1 MTGRFA
7 SLATRP
13 CPLRRQPANFP
24 SRTCLACVPAAF
36 TPPCSL
42 ETVGFVPLI
51 YACLSDTG
59 FLSGQASRTPATCAH
74 HAVGCAVY
82 HRPAPSPSLSMIPR
96 HPRGARRARA
106 KLQLASAA
114 ASSSDRPRHLVT
126 PSHRL
131 CTRFAS
137 QRSLHALR
145 DYRDRCQQFPLSAPL
160 PALCRQPCTV
170 RLCPLCA
177 ARLPAAAMSRAHC
190 TLMQCTR
197 A

>member
-1 MTGRFA
+1 MRLAPAPCAA
-7 SLATRP
+7 SLPTFRHAHASHVYLP
-13 CPLRRQPANFP
+13 HSRR
-24 SRTCLACVPAAF
+24 PAA
-36 TPPCSL
+36 L
-42 ETVGFVPLI
+42 ITVGFVPLI

-74 HAVGCAVY
+74 RAVGCAVYY

-145 DYRDRCQQFPLSAPL
+145 DYRDRCQQFRCQHRCQHCAAN
-160 PALCRQPCTV
+160 PALRGYARSVP
-170 RLCPLCA
+170 LGCPLQQCL
-177 ARLPAAAMSRAHC
+177 ARTAP
-190 TLMQCTR
+190 
-197 A
+197 